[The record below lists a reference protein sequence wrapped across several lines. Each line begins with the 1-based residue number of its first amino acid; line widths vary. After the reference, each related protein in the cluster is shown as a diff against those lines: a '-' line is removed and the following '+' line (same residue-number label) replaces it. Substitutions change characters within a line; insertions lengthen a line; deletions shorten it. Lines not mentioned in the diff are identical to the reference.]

1 MMFSRY
7 NGWVDFYDFFR
18 GGGGGGK
25 KLNFKFNFNGG
36 QKNDYLRGR
45 GWGIFVDNFGV
56 TFEFN
61 NFNIFVWG
69 DS

>member
-1 MMFSRY
+1 MIFSRY
-7 NGWVDFYDFFR
+7 NGWVDFYDFFSR
-18 GGGGGGK
+18 GWVK
-25 KLNFKFNFNGG
+25 KLNFKLNFNGG

-56 TFEFN
+56 TFELN
-61 NFNIFVWG
+61 NFNRFVWG